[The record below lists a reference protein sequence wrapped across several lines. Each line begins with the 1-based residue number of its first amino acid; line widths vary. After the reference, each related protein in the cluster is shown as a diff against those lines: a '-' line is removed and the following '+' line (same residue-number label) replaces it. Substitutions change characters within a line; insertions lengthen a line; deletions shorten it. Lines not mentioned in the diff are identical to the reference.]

1 MVTALR
7 PGPVPEEPFKSLFYR
22 TVLLLF
28 AVMSAG
34 LISENLDGS
43 LKGVP
48 VTNGCQ

>member
-7 PGPVPEEPFKSLFYR
+7 PGPVPEEPFERLFYR
-22 TVLLLF
+22 QVPLPF
-28 AVMSAG
+28 AMAPAG
-34 LISENLDGS
+34 FASENLDGS